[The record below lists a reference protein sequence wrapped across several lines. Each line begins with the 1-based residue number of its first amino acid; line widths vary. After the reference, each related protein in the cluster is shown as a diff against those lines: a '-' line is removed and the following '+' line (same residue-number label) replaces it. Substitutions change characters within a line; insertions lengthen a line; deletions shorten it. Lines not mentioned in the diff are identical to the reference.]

1 MPGSRLTHR
10 DRRVIATGLADGL
23 GYAEIARR
31 LARPTSTISREV
43 SRNGGRAG
51 YAPDTAH
58 QATKRRVRQRK
69 AGAES
74 TRHALHRPETVHTV
88 ERQLAATLTG
98 TGLPAMSARVLAAL
112 LTADDAGM
120 NAAELVQHLR
130 VSPSSVSKSVGYLAG
145 EGLVRRERTTQRQ
158 AERFIVDADAWF
170 QAFLASAQ
178 RNHQLADTARRGADL
193 LGRTTPVGARLHALS
208 RFHQQLTNEIIERAR
223 HWRHALTE
231 PPPGKSPARAQ
242 GRREPPRRT

>member
-1 MPGSRLTHR
+1 MPGSRLTRR
-10 DRRVIATGLADGL
+10 DRRTIAAGLADGL

-43 SRNGGRAG
+43 TRNGGRIG
-51 YAPDTAH
+51 YDPDTAH
-58 QATKRRVRQRK
+58 RTTKRRAHQPK
-69 AGAES
+69 PGAE
-74 TRHALHRPETVHTV
+74 TAPRPRRQETVLAV

-98 TGLPAMSARVLAAL
+98 TGLPNMSARVLAAL
-112 LTADDAGM
+112 LTTDDAGM
-120 NAAELVQHLR
+120 TAAELGQHLQ
-130 VSPSSVSKSVGYLAG
+130 VSSSSVSKSIGYLEG
-145 EGLVRRERTTQRQ
+145 EGVIRRERITQRR
-158 AERFIVDADAWF
+158 AERYVAGPDAWF

-208 RFHQQLTNEIIERAR
+208 RFHQQLTNDIIDRAR

-231 PPPGKSPARAQ
+231 PPPGSSPTRM
-242 GRREPPRRT
+242 